1 MKLLKIEK
9 LFFFL
14 NLAFRYVAVGDTYI
28 FMLCRV
34 FFFPFLKQMCW
45 KKTTAH
51 SFASAEVS
59 QNFWIWS
66 LKTVGAE

>member
-9 LFFFL
+9 LFFFFL

-34 FFFPFLKQMCW
+34 FFF
-45 KKTTAH
+45 
-51 SFASAEVS
+51 SFFKADVLEENNCP
-59 QNFWIWS
+59 QFCFC
-66 LKTVGAE
+66 